1 MVALRRLLVHLAG
14 LVLLVVCAGPVAL
27 SLFASVVPDQAIFGF
42 PPDWLGHGRF
52 DLAATIPADGSV
64 MQVPAMLQ
72 ALLVDRF
79 HMKMHR
85 ESRPSPV
92 YALGIARGGVKIQP
106 SKPSDATT
114 GTKDEIHCPARWR
127 KRG

>member
-1 MVALRRLLVHLAG
+1 VRIAG
-14 LVLLVVCAGPVAL
+14 SQVRITGV
-27 SLFASVVPDQAIFGF
+27 SLQTLITFAYQVRPQQIIG
-42 PPDWLGHGRF
+42 PDWLGHGRF